1 MTFSPGVVL
10 LNKTQFKEALMGLFE
25 MVESGTING
34 GYMFAFCDE
43 CNQEKLLPIQE
54 QSKPTWKTLAEA
66 HLRERVRNPH
76 NYRALSIELY
86 AMEKAGYDWR
96 RDFSSYGELSRFL
109 SSLYSCSV
117 SHRILRQRIDDLDEE
132 RNKYIIEASF
142 SFWCH
147 LTSNFDIN

>member
-1 MTFSPGVVL
+1 MVL

-25 MVESGTING
+25 LADSGQING
-34 GYMFAFCDE
+34 GCIFAFFDE

-54 QSKPTWKTLAEA
+54 QSKLTWKALAEA

-76 NYRALSIELY
+76 DYRALSIELY

-109 SSLYSCSV
+109 EQIYNTKLRTTKLTE
-117 SHRILRQRIDDLDEE
+117 RINDLDLLRKKYEIEE
-132 RNKYIIEASF
+132 AVSN
-142 SFWCH
+142 WGNM
-147 LTSNFDIN
+147 TPNFDPN

>member
-1 MTFSPGVVL
+1 M
-10 LNKTQFKEALMGLFE
+10 LNKTQLEEALMGVLE
-25 MVESGTING
+25 RVESGEING
-34 GYMFAFCDE
+34 GYIFAFFDE

-54 QSKPTWKTLAEA
+54 QSKLTWKALAEA

-76 NYRALSIELY
+76 NYRALSIEFY

-109 SSLYSCSV
+109 SSLYSCDV
-117 SHRILRQRIDDLDEE
+117 SHRVLRQRIDDLDEE

>member
-1 MTFSPGVVL
+1 M
-10 LNKTQFKEALMGLFE
+10 QRALASINDQE
-25 MVESGTING
+25 VELTLSIGIKPKHREG
-34 GYMFAFCDE
+34 SWKAF
-43 CNQEKLLPIQE
+43 
-54 QSKPTWKTLAEA
+54 AEA

-76 NYRALSIELY
+76 DYRALSIELY
-86 AMEKAGYDWR
+86 AMEQVGFDWR
-96 RDFSSYGELSRFL
+96 RDFCSYGELSRFL

-117 SHRILRQRIDDLDEE
+117 SHRVLRQRIDDLDEE

>member
-1 MTFSPGVVL
+1 MTYSQLKNVL
-10 LNKTQFKEALMGLFE
+10 QSVQQALASINDQEVELTLFI
-25 MVESGTING
+25 GI
-34 GYMFAFCDE
+34 
-43 CNQEKLLPIQE
+43 
-54 QSKPTWKTLAEA
+54 KPKHREGSWKALAEA

-76 NYRALSIELY
+76 DYRALSIELY
-86 AMEKAGYDWR
+86 AMEQVGFDWR
-96 RDFSSYGELSRFL
+96 RDFCSYGELSRFL

-117 SHRILRQRIDDLDEE
+117 SHRVLRQRIDDLDEE

>member
-1 MTFSPGVVL
+1 MTSSQLSDIFKFIQQGFSSINSQGGFFT
-10 LNKTQFKEALMGLFE
+10 LNISYTPNQREGSWKE
-25 MVESGTING
+25 
-34 GYMFAFCDE
+34 
-43 CNQEKLLPIQE
+43 
-54 QSKPTWKTLAEA
+54 LAEA

-109 SSLYSCSV
+109 SSLYSCDV
-117 SHRILRQRIDDLDEE
+117 SHRVLRQRIDDLDEE